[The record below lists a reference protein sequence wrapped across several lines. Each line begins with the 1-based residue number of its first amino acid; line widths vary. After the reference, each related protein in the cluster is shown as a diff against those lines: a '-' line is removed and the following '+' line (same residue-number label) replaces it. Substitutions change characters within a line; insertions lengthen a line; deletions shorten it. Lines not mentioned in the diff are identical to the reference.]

1 MAKDR
6 FTRRRSC
13 RRRDVIFG
21 LVVAV
26 TLWYL
31 WAVPWRHSSSSSSS
45 PSSSSSSSSE
55 WDRLR
60 DWMNRPMT
68 NLKSRPSSFDW
79 GAVRLRHRPS
89 TGVKKKMA
97 EFGTWPPPRPRIQ
110 HRFGPESDAEART
123 RIRRLAEVRKLFQAN
138 WDSYR
143 RLAWGRDALLP
154 MAGKGRDQF
163 GGWAA
168 TLVDSLDTLWIM
180 GLRDEFDE
188 AAAAVVAIDFGKAT
202 SNRINVFETNI
213 RYLGG
218 LLAAYDVS
226 LRPALL
232 AKAVELGD
240 LLYGAFNTANGMPVD
255 FIDLEAARTGEGL
268 EPEGRVVAASPG
280 TLSLEL
286 TRLSQLTGDAK
297 YYDAAASLMEVFRQ
311 GQNKTRLPGVWPMF
325 VSMRN
330 LNVVDGESFTLGGSV
345 DSLFEY
351 LPKMHQ
357 LLAGRGGR
365 GYDDMFHAFASAA
378 DRHFFFRPMLP
389 GREDVLLP
397 GNINMGLSRP
407 ILDPETE
414 HLACFLGA
422 LFALAGRLLDRSDYV
437 DLGDKLTRGFI
448 LAYKSFPTGIMP
460 ERLATIPCADRSNCP
475 WDEKLWQSSRD
486 ASPEWKAHL
495 PLGFTHAKDPRY
507 LLRPEAIESVFYLY
521 RITGREEFRDAAWDM
536 FVAVS
541 NGTRTEFANAAV
553 LDVTKAEYPL
563 PKEDY
568 MESFWLA
575 ETLKYFYLV
584 FSPPDVISLDHFVLN
599 TEAHPFRVP

>member
-6 FTRRRSC
+6 LVRRRSC
-13 RRRDVIFG
+13 RRRDVI
-21 LVVAV
+21 LALIAAV

-31 WAVPWRHSSSSSSS
+31 WAASWRRT
-45 PSSSSSSSSE
+45 PSTSSSE

-60 DWMNRPMT
+60 HWMNTPLT
-68 NLKSRPSSFDW
+68 DLKARPSSFDW
-79 GAVRLRHRPS
+79 AAVQLRHRPNK
-89 TGVKKKMA
+89 GVKKMS
-97 EFGTWPPPRPRIQ
+97 ESTTWPVRRPRIQ
-110 HRFGPESDAEART
+110 HRFGPESEAEART
-123 RIRRLAEVRKLFQAN
+123 RIHRLAEVRKLFQAN
-138 WDSYR
+138 WASYR

-154 MAGKGRDQF
+154 IAGKGRDQF

-180 GLRDEFDE
+180 GLRSEFDE
-188 AAAAVVAIDFGKAT
+188 AAAAVASLDFGKAT
-202 SNRINVFETNI
+202 TNRINIFETNI

-240 LLYGAFNTANGMPVD
+240 LLYGAFNTVNGMPVD
-255 FIDLEAARTGEGL
+255 FIDLDAARTGQGL
-268 EPEGRVVAASPG
+268 ETEARVVAASPG

-297 YYDAAASLMEVFRQ
+297 YYDAATAVMDVFRR
-311 GQNKTRLPGVWPMF
+311 GQNRTRLPGAWPMF
-325 VSMRN
+325 VSMRHA
-330 LNVVDGESFTLGGSV
+330 NVVDGEAFTLGGSV

-357 LLAGRGGR
+357 LLAGRGG
-365 GYDDMFHAFASAA
+365 YDDMFHAFASVA

-389 GREDVLLP
+389 GRQDVLLP
-397 GNINMGLSRP
+397 GNINMGLSGP
-407 ILDPETE
+407 MLDPETE
-414 HLACFLGA
+414 HLTCFLGA
-422 LFALAGRLLDRSDYV
+422 TFALAGRLLDRADYV
-437 DLGDKLTRGFI
+437 DLGDKLTRGFM
-448 LAYKSFPTGIMP
+448 LAYSSFPTGIMP
-460 ERLATIPCADRSNCP
+460 ERLATMPCRDRSDCP
-475 WDEKLWQSSRD
+475 WDEKLWRSSRD
-486 ASPEWKAHL
+486 ASPEWKPHL

-521 RITGREEFRDAAWDM
+521 RITGRGEFRDAAWDM
-536 FVAVS
+536 FQAV
-541 NGTRTEFANAAV
+541 NKGTRTEFANAAV
-553 LDVTKAEYPL
+553 LDVTKAEFPL

-584 FSPPDVISLDHFVLN
+584 FSPPDIISLDQFVLN